1 MHRILTALLVLATAL
16 VGVSVAAPSATAA
29 APGFS
34 VRDTTIPGDGGT
46 PLRAR
51 VIQPTGRG
59 PGPFP
64 LLVLPTPWG
73 VPNLAYVGAAAKLAY
88 QSGYVVVAYTDRGF
102 WDSGGEIQVAGPQD
116 VADARDVIDWAL
128 RSTPADPQ
136 RIGMAGMSY
145 GAGISMLT
153 AAADRR
159 VRAVAAMSGWAD
171 LGRSIY
177 PNETLNKQGVE
188 VLLDLAHLTG
198 RPGPDLRRMDAD
210 YHNGDTPDAVS
221 LTPQRS
227 VVNKVAELNANRP
240 AMLMANAF
248 EDSFFAPSQ
257 MTDFFGRLTVPKQ
270 LLLSPGDHTT
280 QELFGAA
287 GLPNEIW
294 EAVGNWFDRYL
305 RGLPVDVGAPVQ
317 IKSADGGG
325 WRSFPDWVSAST
337 GATEYYLGGPGTAA
351 RFPATGALAD
361 RAATGW
367 SERIDAGRDTVADS
381 GTAFISGVLQGWLNR
396 PVGVWTPAV
405 NRSDAAVWAGPALPR
420 ATSVRGVPRVHLT
433 VTPSAPTTSLFAYL
447 YDVDALGRGAL
458 ITHQPVT
465 MHDVTPG
472 APRTVDLGLEPISW
486 DVPAGHH
493 LELVVD
499 TVDPRYRGESQPG
512 STVTFG
518 SPAGDPAWLRVP
530 TG

>member
-1 MHRILTALLVLATAL
+1 MATALLVMAIS
-16 VGVSVAAPSATAA
+16 VFGVCVAAPSAAA
-29 APGFS
+29 APGFT

-51 VIQPTGRG
+51 VVQPTGRG
-59 PGPFP
+59 AGPFP

-73 VPNLAYVGAAAKLAY
+73 TPNLAYVGAAARLAY
-88 QSGYVVVAYTDRGF
+88 ESGYVVVAYTDRGF
-102 WDSGGEIQVAGPQD
+102 FGSGGQIEVAGPQD
-116 VADARDVIDWAL
+116 IADARQVIDWAL
-128 RSTPADPQ
+128 RNTPADEH

-145 GAGISMLT
+145 GAGISLLT

-177 PNETLNKQGVE
+177 PNQTVNRQGVE

-198 RPGPDLRRMDAD
+198 RPGADLRRMEAD
-210 YHNGDTPDAVS
+210 YHSDNTPDAVS

-227 VVNKVAELNANRP
+227 VATKVAALNANRP
-240 AMLMANAF
+240 AVLMANAF

-270 LLLSPGDHTT
+270 LMLSPGDHVS

-294 EAVGNWFDRYL
+294 DAVANWFDHYL
-305 RGLPVDVGAPVQ
+305 RGLPTDLGAPVK
-317 IKSADGGG
+317 IRSADGGG
-325 WRSFPDWVSAST
+325 WRSFPDWASAST
-337 GATEYYLGGPGTAA
+337 GALGYYLGGPGTAA
-351 RFPATGALAD
+351 RVPDTAALTTRPATGW
-361 RAATGW
+361 RQ
-367 SERIDAGRDTVADS
+367 RIDAGRDTTADS

-396 PVGVWTPAV
+396 PVGVWTPGV
-405 NRSDAAVWAGPALPR
+405 NRADAAVWAGPAL
-420 ATSVRGVPRVHLT
+420 ATGTTVLGVPRLHLT

-447 YDVDALGRGAL
+447 YDVDAAGQGAL
-458 ITHQPVT
+458 ISHQPVT
-465 MHDVTPG
+465 LRDVTPNR
-472 APRTVDLGLEPISW
+472 PRMVDLVLEPISW

-499 TVDPRYRGESQPG
+499 TVDPRYRSASRPG

-518 SPAGDPAWLRVP
+518 SPENDPAWLRVP